1 MALTFNFQLSIQN
14 VLPLVLRPYG
24 DEFACLDEF
33 LEFEE
38 CGVAATF
45 ADALEGGAAHAVVGG
60 EVLREALLNDGIGE
74 LLGACGA
81 SAHNLG

>member
-1 MALTFNFQLSIQN
+1 M
-14 VLPLVLRPYG
+14 
-24 DEFACLDEF
+24 
-33 LEFEE
+33 
-38 CGVAATF
+38 AATF

-81 SAHNLG
+81 STHDLG